1 MAQATWLSLTNDVLT
16 LLRENTVASVDTTSY
31 SNLISLFVNEAKE
44 EVEDAWNWS
53 ALRSEINVAMV
64 IAQRNYVVTGTSYR
78 TKIRHVY
85 NTTSKWRMKFY
96 QTNEYLDNLLSL
108 TTAASSSPYDLDVV
122 GSDAT
127 TGSLI
132 VRVNPLPTATDN
144 LRFFTINPTAEFDAD
159 ADTLAIPKRP
169 VIQLAY
175 LKAINERGE
184 DSGRASEIQ
193 EKIYEKTLAT
203 AIAQDAAF
211 FEDETTWRAV

>member
-1 MAQATWLSLTNDVLT
+1 MAQPTWLSLTNDVLK
-16 LLRENTVASVDTTSY
+16 LLRETTVASVSTTSY
-31 SNLISLFVNEAKE
+31 SSLIGLFVNEAKE

-53 ALRSEINVAMV
+53 ALRDDIDMPMV
-64 IAQRNYVVTGTSYR
+64 IGQRNYTLTGSSYR
-78 TKIRHVY
+78 TKILSVY
-85 NTTSKWRMKFY
+85 NTTSKWRMNFW
-96 QTNEYLDNLLSL
+96 QNNQYLNNLISL
-108 TTAASSSPYDLDVV
+108 TTAASSSPYDLDIV
-122 GSDAT
+122 GSDGT

-132 VRVNPLPTATDN
+132 FRVNPLPTATDN
-144 LRFFTINPTAEFDAD
+144 LRFFTVNPTAEFDAD

-193 EKIYEKTLAT
+193 EKIYKNTLAT

>member
-1 MAQATWLSLTNDVLT
+1 MAQPTWLSLTNDVLK
-16 LLRENTVASVDTTSY
+16 LLRETTVASVSTTSY
-31 SNLISLFVNEAKE
+31 SSLIGLFVNEAKE
-44 EVEDAWNWS
+44 EVEDSWNWS
-53 ALRSEINVAMV
+53 SLRSTINVSMV
-64 IAQRNYVVTGTSYR
+64 VAQRNYVVTGTSYR
-78 TKIRHVY
+78 TKILSVY
-85 NTTSKWRMKFY
+85 NTTSKWRMNFW
-96 QTNEYLDNLLSL
+96 QNNQYLNNLISL
-108 TTAASSSPYDLDVV
+108 TTAASSSPYDLDIV
-122 GSDAT
+122 GSDGT

-132 VRVNPLPTATDN
+132 FRVNPLPTATDN
-144 LRFFTINPTAEFDAD
+144 LRFFTVNPTAEFDAD

-193 EKIYEKTLAT
+193 EKIYKNTLAT

>member
-1 MAQATWLSLTNDVLT
+1 MAQPTWLSLTNDVLK
-16 LLRENTVASVDTTSY
+16 LLRETTVASVSTTSY
-31 SNLISLFVNEAKE
+31 SSLIGLFVNEAKE

-53 ALRSEINVAMV
+53 ALRDDIDMAMV
-64 IAQRNYVVTGTSYR
+64 IGQRNYTLTGSSYR
-78 TKIRHVY
+78 TKILSVY
-85 NTTSKWRMKFY
+85 NTTSKWRMNFW
-96 QTNEYLDNLLSL
+96 QNNQYLNNLISL
-108 TTAASSSPYDLDVV
+108 TTAASSSPYDLDIV
-122 GSDAT
+122 GSDGT

-132 VRVNPLPTATDN
+132 FRVNPLPTATDN
-144 LRFFTINPTAEFDAD
+144 LRFFTVNPTAEFDAD

-193 EKIYEKTLAT
+193 EKIYKNTLAT

>member
-1 MAQATWLSLTNDVLT
+1 MAQPTWLSLTNDVLK
-16 LLRENTVASVDTTSY
+16 LLRETTVASVSTTSY
-31 SNLISLFVNEAKE
+31 SSLIGLFVNEAKE

-53 ALRSEINVAMV
+53 ALRSTINVSMV
-64 IAQRNYVVTGTSYR
+64 VAQRNYVVTGTSYR
-78 TKIRHVY
+78 TKILDVY
-85 NTTSKWRMKFY
+85 NTTRNWRMTFY
-96 QTNEYLDNLLSL
+96 QNNVYLNNLTSV
-108 TTAASSSPYDLDVV
+108 TTAASNAPYEMDVV
-122 GSDAT
+122 GSDPT
-127 TGSLI
+127 TGSII

-144 LRFFTINPTAEFDAD
+144 LRFFTVNPTAEFDAD

-193 EKIYEKTLAT
+193 EKIYKNTLAT

>member
-1 MAQATWLSLTNDVLT
+1 MAQPTWLSLTNDVLK
-16 LLRENTVASVDTTSY
+16 LLRETTVASVSTTSY
-31 SNLISLFVNEAKE
+31 SSLIGLFVNEAKE

-53 ALRSEINVAMV
+53 ALRDDIDMAMV
-64 IAQRNYVVTGTSYR
+64 IGQRNYTLTGSSYR
-78 TKIRHVY
+78 TKILSVY
-85 NTTSKWRMKFY
+85 NTTSKWRMNFW
-96 QTNEYLDNLLSL
+96 QNNQYLNNLISL
-108 TTAASSSPYDLDVV
+108 TTTASSSPYDLDIV
-122 GSDAT
+122 GSDGT

-132 VRVNPLPTATDN
+132 FRVNPLPTATDN
-144 LRFFTINPTAEFDAD
+144 LRFFTVNPTAEFDAD
-159 ADTLAIPKRP
+159 ADTLSIPKRP

-193 EKIYEKTLAT
+193 EKIYKNTLAT

>member
-1 MAQATWLSLTNDVLT
+1 MAQPTWLSLTNDVLK
-16 LLRENTVASVDTTSY
+16 LLRETTVASVSTTSY
-31 SNLISLFVNEAKE
+31 SSLIGLFVNEAKE

-53 ALRSEINVAMV
+53 ALRSTINVSMV
-64 IAQRNYVVTGTSYR
+64 VAQRNYVVTGTSYR
-78 TKIRHVY
+78 TKILSVY
-85 NTTSKWRMKFY
+85 NTTSKWRMNVW
-96 QTNEYLDNLLSL
+96 QNNQYLDNLLSL
-108 TTAASSSPYDLDVV
+108 TTAASSSPYDMDVV

-144 LRFFTINPTAEFDAD
+144 LRFFTVNPTAEFDAD

-193 EKIYEKTLAT
+193 EKIYKNTLAT

>member
-16 LLRENTVASVDTTSY
+16 LLRENTVASVDTTAY

-53 ALRSEINVAMV
+53 ALRSEINVSMV
-64 IAQRNYVVTGTSYR
+64 AAQRNYVVTGTSYR
-78 TKIRHVY
+78 TRIRQVY

-144 LRFFTINPTAEFDAD
+144 LRFFTVNPTAEFDAD

-184 DSGRASEIQ
+184 DSGRASQIQ

>member
-1 MAQATWLSLTNDVLT
+1 MAQPTWLSLTNDVLK
-16 LLRENTVASVDTTSY
+16 LLRETTVASVSTTSY
-31 SNLISLFVNEAKE
+31 SSLIGLFVNEAKE

-53 ALRSEINVAMV
+53 ALRSTINVSMV
-64 IAQRNYVVTGTSYR
+64 VAQRNYVVTGTSYR
-78 TKIRHVY
+78 TKILSVY
-85 NTTSKWRMKFY
+85 NTTSKWRMNVW
-96 QTNEYLDNLLSL
+96 QNNQYLDNLLSI
-108 TTAASSSPYDLDVV
+108 TTAASSSPYDMDVV

-132 VRVNPLPTATDN
+132 IRVNPLPTATDN
-144 LRFFTINPTAEFDAD
+144 LRFFTVNPTAEFDAD
-159 ADTLAIPKRP
+159 ADTLSIPKRP

-193 EKIYEKTLAT
+193 EKIYKNTLAT

>member
-1 MAQATWLSLTNDVLT
+1 MAQPTWLSLTNDVLK
-16 LLRENTVASVDTTSY
+16 LLRETTVASVSTTSY
-31 SNLISLFVNEAKE
+31 SSLIGLFVNEAKE

-53 ALRSEINVAMV
+53 ALRSTINVSMV
-64 IAQRNYVVTGTSYR
+64 VAQRNYVATGTSYR
-78 TKIRHVY
+78 TKILDVY
-85 NTTSKWRMKFY
+85 NTTRNWRMTFY
-96 QTNEYLDNLLSL
+96 QNNVYLNNLTSV
-108 TTAASSSPYDLDVV
+108 TTAASNAPYEMDVV
-122 GSDAT
+122 GSDPT
-127 TGSLI
+127 TGSII

-144 LRFFTINPTAEFDAD
+144 LRFFTVNPTAEFDAD

-193 EKIYEKTLAT
+193 EKIYKNTLAT